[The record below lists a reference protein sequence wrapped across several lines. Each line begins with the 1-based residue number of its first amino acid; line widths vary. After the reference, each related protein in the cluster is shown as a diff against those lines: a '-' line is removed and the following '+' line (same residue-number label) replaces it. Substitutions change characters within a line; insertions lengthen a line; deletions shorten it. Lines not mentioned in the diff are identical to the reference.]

1 MAYCKEC
8 YAIFPADPEMKECPY
23 CGSLNFK
30 SPRRRYVSLKEV
42 TEFPFED
49 IAETDKMIENT
60 INEVIGSIE
69 TELSRKE
76 AHKIC
81 WLILRNTLAMCITSD
96 DFLEEYM

>member
-8 YAIFPADPEMKECPY
+8 YSIFPADPEMKECPY
-23 CGSLNFK
+23 CGALNFK
-30 SPRRRYVSLKEV
+30 PSGRRYVSLKEV
-42 TEFPFED
+42 TEFPFND
-49 IAETDKMIENT
+49 IADTDEMIENT

-69 TELSRKE
+69 TELTREE

-81 WLILRNTLAMCITSD
+81 WDILRNTLAMCITSD